1 MSYDNVCKIIAEKY
15 PLEFASWLLPKKPRK
30 AKVLKT
36 ELSIEP
42 MSADSVTFLQT
53 GNCILHI
60 EFQTRTESDPTI
72 PLRMLDYSCRLK
84 RLYGIPVIQVVIFL
98 QETNSEIA
106 FTEEYRDE
114 TTVHKYRVIRM
125 WEQEPTLFLN
135 NLALLPLAPLTK
147 TTSLPRLLSQ
157 VAQSIATI
165 PDRGSRQNTAAYTEI
180 LAGLRF
186 KKDFIRQLRA

>member
-1 MSYDNVCKIIAEKY
+1 
-15 PLEFASWLLPKKPRK
+15 
-30 AKVLKT
+30 
-36 ELSIEP
+36 
-42 MSADSVTFLQT
+42 
-53 GNCILHI
+53 
-60 EFQTRTESDPTI
+60 
-72 PLRMLDYSCRLK
+72 MLDYSCRLK

-147 TTSLPRLLSQ
+147 TTSLPGLLSQ

-186 KKDFIRQLRA
+186 KKDFIRQLRT